1 MDQQADMLAETIQTM
16 QRMYGL
22 LQQLAATTHDLVAK
36 THEMQEITNEIRD
49 HIANFEDFWRPIRNY
64 LHWEPHCYD
73 IPICFSLRNI
83 FDSIDGVDEVTD
95 KLGDLVKNLDQID
108 VIMPQLLSQFPEMI
122 AIMQSMQ
129 TMMLTMHSTMSG
141 VFGQMDDNS
150 GNSTAMGKAFDTA
163 QNDDSFYIPPEVF
176 KNADFQRVM
185 KIFLSPDGKAVRMLI
200 SQKGD
205 PASLEGISRVE
216 PIRSAA
222 EEALKGTPLE
232 DAKIYLAGSA
242 AMTKDIIAGSKYD
255 FMIAVVA
262 ALCLI
267 LIVMLIIT

>member
-1 MDQQADMLAETIQTM
+1 MLAETIQTM

-22 LQQLAATTHDLVAK
+22 LQQLAATTHDLVGK
-36 THEMQEITNEIRD
+36 THEMHEITNEIRD

-73 IPICFSLRNI
+73 IPICFSLRSI

-176 KNADFQRVM
+176 KNPDFQRV
-185 KIFLSPDGKAVRMLI
+185 IYG
-200 SQKGD
+200 
-205 PASLEGISRVE
+205 SRELV
-216 PIRSAA
+216 RSALFHHHA
-222 EEALKGTPLE
+222 RYHPKLYCRSGHRGYGRTFVGRIIWAVSADLAICSRHHIALDGASDVRDHPF
-232 DAKIYLAGSA
+232 G
-242 AMTKDIIAGSKYD
+242 GG
-255 FMIAVVA
+255 V
-262 ALCLI
+262 
-267 LIVMLIIT
+267 